1 MTQVIDVAHP
11 EIFEIVGVAGFGL
24 YVMNYT
30 LLTFHRLHSHDA
42 LYFAINLVAAA
53 CVLAGLLVSFNLAS
67 ALIQLFWVIISTAA
81 IAIRL
86 RRRLHGQKV
95 QHDDIPPAPLPLDPD
110 DEEDMQELGF
120 TSFGPVPEQRSG
132 RIQHPVA
139 RRAA

>member
-1 MTQVIDVAHP
+1 MTQIIDVAHP
-11 EIFEIVGVAGFGL
+11 ELFEIIGVAGFGL

-86 RRRLHGQKV
+86 RRKMHGEEV

-110 DEEDMQELGF
+110 DEENLEELGITRF
-120 TSFGPVPEQRSG
+120 DHVPEQRSS
-132 RIQHPVA
+132 RIQPPA
-139 RRAA
+139 AQRAA

>member
-1 MTQVIDVAHP
+1 MTQIIDVARP
-11 EIFEIVGVAGFGL
+11 EFFEIIGVAGFGL

-30 LLTFHRLHSHDA
+30 LLTFHKLHSHDA

-86 RRRLHGQKV
+86 RRRMHGEPVDQ
-95 QHDDIPPAPLPLDPD
+95 DDIPPAPLPLDPD
-110 DEEDMQELGF
+110 NEDDLEQLGITRF
-120 TSFGPVPEQRSG
+120 DSTSGQRSG
-132 RIQHPVA
+132 RIRPPAAQ
-139 RRAA
+139 RAA

>member
-1 MTQVIDVAHP
+1 MTQIVDVAHP
-11 EIFEIVGVAGFGL
+11 EILEIIGVAGFGL

-53 CVLAGLLVSFNLAS
+53 CVLAGLMVSFNLAS

-86 RRRLHGQKV
+86 RRRLHGEKV

-110 DEEDMQELGF
+110 DEDDLQELGITRF
-120 TSFGPVPEQRSG
+120 DHVPEQRSS
-132 RIQHPVA
+132 RIQPPA
-139 RRAA
+139 AQRAA